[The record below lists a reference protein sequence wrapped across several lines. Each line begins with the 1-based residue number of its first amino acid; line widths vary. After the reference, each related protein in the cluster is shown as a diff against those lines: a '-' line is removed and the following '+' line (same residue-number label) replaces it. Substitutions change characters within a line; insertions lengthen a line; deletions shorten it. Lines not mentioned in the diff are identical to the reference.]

1 MQNNKLELT
10 WYGKDKEPVLEPRIL
25 LEDKSKSFSSESKIS
40 LTDSKKTFGNMLIHG
55 DNLLALKSLQKDFFG
70 RVKCIYIDPPYNTGA
85 IFEHYDDNLEHSTW
99 LSLMYPRLKLLSNLL
114 SEDGLFFCQIDDN
127 EQAYLKILCDE
138 IFGRSNFISTICVK
152 MSTVSG
158 VKTSHREKTIVK
170 EKEMILVYSKNS
182 EKVKIKPQYVPTNEW
197 DKEFQYINLT
207 NGSIDPTDWTVSLL
221 KDALLARGIPLD
233 PSSKE
238 FTKFVF
244 ENKNNIWRRA
254 FIRNDFKKI
263 SQDNP
268 NKIFQNESEGKKH
281 FYYRGREM
289 FFLASKY
296 HDCLTENGLINCQSN
311 LLADIWLDINT
322 GKLFNEGGIEFRNSK
337 KPEFLIS
344 RILDMSTNEGDLVLD
359 SFLGSGTTAAVAQK
373 MNRHWI
379 GIEMGEQINTL
390 CIPRLKNVI
399 SGKDKGGVTLAF
411 NYEGGGGYKF
421 YELAPTLVVNDAFGE
436 PIINKKYNA
445 DMLASAVAL
454 HEGFTYSPDK
464 EHFWKQSKASENCYL
479 FVTTMHIDSSLLDK
493 IANDMT
499 KVEFLI
505 IACKTFDEECS
516 KLYKN
521 IVIKKIPEMLLG
533 KCEFGKDDYSLNIIN
548 PPTYEDEDE
557 DEDNEK

>member
-399 SGKDKGGVTLAF
+399 SG
-411 NYEGGGGYKF
+411 
-421 YELAPTLVVNDAFGE
+421 
-436 PIINKKYNA
+436 
-445 DMLASAVAL
+445 
-454 HEGFTYSPDK
+454 
-464 EHFWKQSKASENCYL
+464 
-479 FVTTMHIDSSLLDK
+479 
-493 IANDMT
+493 
-499 KVEFLI
+499 
-505 IACKTFDEECS
+505 
-516 KLYKN
+516 
-521 IVIKKIPEMLLG
+521 
-533 KCEFGKDDYSLNIIN
+533 
-548 PPTYEDEDE
+548 
-557 DEDNEK
+557 

>member
-10 WYGKDKEPVLEPRIL
+10 WYGKDKEPALEPRIL

-99 LSLMYPRLKLLSNLL
+99 LSLMYPRIKLLSNLL

-170 EKEMILVYSKNS
+170 EKEMILVYSKNP

-197 DKEFQYINLT
+197 DKEFQYINIT
-207 NGSIDPTDWTVSLL
+207 NGSTDPADWTVSLL
-221 KDALLARGIPLD
+221 KDVLLARGIPLN

-421 YELAPTLVVNDAFGE
+421 YELAPTLVVNDTFGE
-436 PIINKKYNA
+436 PIINKKYNV

-464 EHFWKQSKASENCYL
+464 EHFWKQSKASENSYL
-479 FVTTMHIDSSLLDK
+479 FVTTMHLDSSLLDK

-499 KVEFLI
+499 KDEFLI

-548 PPTYEDEDE
+548 PPTYEDED
-557 DEDNEK
+557 DDNEK